1 MIRLLLVIAV
11 VAIGADA
18 VLNNGAYTQRAW
30 NELSARTVKVEGS
43 GSDARVN
50 IVRRDQH

>member
-1 MIRLLLVIAV
+1 MIRLLLLIAV

-30 NELSARTVKVEGS
+30 QELSARTVKIDGS
-43 GSDARVN
+43 GADTRVN
-50 IVRRDQH
+50 IVRREQD